1 MSEQQGQP
9 KNAIPPQVVYYL
21 QPQEVTADDEIS
33 LLDLWRVLVS
43 YKWLIVSVTLL
54 TTAIATAIAF
64 YLPPVYR
71 AEVTLAPVTP
81 EEGGRLSALAGE
93 LGGIASLAG
102 INIGSGG
109 ASSADKAIAVLES
122 RAFTDAFI
130 KDEQLLPV
138 LFSDIWDP
146 QKKVWLVEDQK
157 DTPTLRK
164 AYQVFDGS
172 IRTVKQDKKTG
183 LITLIIEWKDPV
195 QAARWANLLV
205 ERLNQHERQEAIA
218 EAEKSLAYLKNQL
231 SQTSILEIQQSIFR
245 LIEAQTKNIML
256 ASARDQYALSVVDP
270 AVVPEGASKPQRRL
284 IVILGAI
291 FGLALGIT
299 SAFFI
304 AAAKDRRCKL
314 KSEEY
319 VNR

>member
-1 MSEQQGQP
+1 MSEQQQGPNQ
-9 KNAIPPQVVYYL
+9 ATPQVVYYL
-21 QPQEVTADDEIS
+21 QPQERATTDEIS
-33 LLDLWRVLVS
+33 LLDLWRLLVA
-43 YKWLIVSVTLL
+43 YKWLIIGITLI

-102 INIGSGG
+102 INIGPSG
-109 ASSADKAIAVLES
+109 SSADKAIAVLTS

-130 KDEQLLPV
+130 KDEQLLPL

-146 QKKVWLVEDQK
+146 QKQVWLVKDQK
-157 DTPTLRK
+157 DAPTLRR

-183 LITLIIEWKDPV
+183 LITLAIEWKDPE

-231 SQTSILEIQQSIFR
+231 GQTSLLEMQQVIYR

-256 ASARDQYALSVVDP
+256 ANARDQYAFNVIDP
-270 AVVPEGASKPQRRL
+270 AVAPEIPSKPMKGFIVAFCALLGFVLSIILAVIASSIRKQRL
-284 IVILGAI
+284 I
-291 FGLALGIT
+291 
-299 SAFFI
+299 
-304 AAAKDRRCKL
+304 
-314 KSEEY
+314 EY
-319 VNR
+319 Q